1 MWGRDQYIT
10 EAMRQ
15 LDNCEYYEP
24 LLSNP
29 IEQMKTELME
39 ILWHAKNEEW
49 ISQTTEHDF
58 LFCNSPRIPSFY
70 MLPKV
75 HKNLGNPPGRPI
87 ISGNEA
93 ITEPASQFVDFF
105 Y

>member
-49 ISQTTEHDF
+49 ISQKEHDF

-75 HKNLGNPPGRPI
+75 HTNLENPPGRPV
-87 ISGNEA
+87 ISRNES

>member
-1 MWGRDQYIT
+1 MAANENIIIKRADKGGAVVVWGRDQYIT

-39 ILWHAKNEEW
+39 ILWA
-49 ISQTTEHDF
+49 
-58 LFCNSPRIPSFY
+58 C
-70 MLPKV
+70 
-75 HKNLGNPPGRPI
+75 
-87 ISGNEA
+87 
-93 ITEPASQFVDFF
+93 
-105 Y
+105 